1 MKSLATTLPLTLG
14 LGALVAA
21 LVYVF
26 PLGEGQTPWLVG
38 ALVSA
43 LVGALTLAVK
53 SLLSAPD
60 LKGAAALRALLTAQ
74 GLAFMLRLIAVG
86 LGAFA
91 LQQNGLAP
99 MPFVIS
105 FFVVSLAQQ
114 VLETRSLLA
123 THPTKVSAP

>member
-1 MKSLATTLPLTLG
+1 MKSLTLTLPLTLG
-14 LGALVAA
+14 IGALVAA
-21 LVYVF
+21 VVFAF
-26 PLGEGQTPWLVG
+26 PLGDAQTPWLIG
-38 ALVSA
+38 SLVSA
-43 LVGALTLAVK
+43 VVGGLTLTVK

-86 LGAFA
+86 VGAFA
-91 LQQNGLAP
+91 MHSNGLSP
-99 MPFVIS
+99 MPFVVS

-114 VLETRSLLA
+114 VLETKSLLS

>member
-1 MKSLATTLPLTLG
+1 MLPLTLA

-21 LVYVF
+21 LVFVL
-26 PLGEGQTPWLVG
+26 PLGDGQTSWLVG

-43 LVGALTLAVK
+43 VVGALTLSVK
-53 SLLSAPD
+53 SLLSTPG
-60 LKGAAALRALLTAQ
+60 LSGAAALKALLTAQ
-74 GLAFMLRLIAVG
+74 GLAFMLRLVAVAI
-86 LGAFA
+86 GAFA
-91 LQQNGLAP
+91 LVQNGQSA

-123 THPTKVSAP
+123 TQPTKVSTP